1 MKNNEELNK
10 NAENQELMDVENT
23 EAKESGAKGVTNN
36 SSKQASKTGA
46 GVSESSR
53 PGEKHGAETKKVYL
67 AVAKKKAQI
76 IQGLLDDGKKL
87 GMIEYKTVAD
97 KLEEPELDTE

>member
-23 EAKESGAKGVTNN
+23 EAKESGSKDVTNK

-53 PGEKHGAETKKVYL
+53 PV
-67 AVAKKKAQI
+67 
-76 IQGLLDDGKKL
+76 
-87 GMIEYKTVAD
+87 
-97 KLEEPELDTE
+97 

>member
-23 EAKESGAKGVTNN
+23 EAKESGSKDVTNK

-53 PGEKHGAETKKVYL
+53 PVEK
-67 AVAKKKAQI
+67 
-76 IQGLLDDGKKL
+76 
-87 GMIEYKTVAD
+87 
-97 KLEEPELDTE
+97 